1 MTPEEHLVKLGLTAA
16 DVERLTEE
24 AYREIVRR
32 IREGEAP
39 RAAIA
44 AVQATWAPTY
54 IEVLASALGERLGRA
69 VGFSE
74 VTQWPV
80 SGVTLSQRLYA
91 ESRQV
96 SAAVTDIVRRHAAGF
111 QQARELALEIFEGYG
126 FKDREALRLDPR
138 NPQLPK
144 YLRELIRDP
153 GIRGELER
161 IMARAQ
167 ASRLVTKPLR
177 AAYLQAIDALA
188 AGAGEARLEKLLR
201 TAYYERMR
209 YFANRIAQTEL
220 HRAYTHQQAKDMMAD
235 EEVEWVQWRLSVT
248 HPRPD
253 ICDLHAHVDRYGL
266 GPGVYPKPAAPV
278 PPAHPHCRC
287 VLSPRLD
294 LTGRDGREK
303 EGAET
308 AWLRQSDHA
317 QRIVGSRAKWERVK
331 AGADPMT
338 VAYENAEPAYRPK
351 SVAATAKEPIPP
363 PRTGSP

>member
-1 MTPEEHLVKLGLTAA
+1 MTPEEHLAKLGLTAA
-16 DVERLTEE
+16 DIERLTDE
-24 AYREIVRR
+24 AYREIVLR

-44 AVQATWAPTY
+44 AVQATWAPAY
-54 IEVLASALGERLGRA
+54 VEVLAGAIGERLGRA
-69 VGFSE
+69 VGSAD
-74 VTQWPV
+74 VRQMPV
-80 SGVTLSQRLYA
+80 ADVTLSRRLYA
-91 ESRQV
+91 EQRQV
-96 SAAVTDIVRRHAAGF
+96 SAAVTDIVKRHTAGF
-111 QQARELALEIFEGYG
+111 TQARELALELFEGYG
-126 FKDREALRLDPR
+126 FKDQEVLRLNPL

-144 YLRELIRDP
+144 YLRELIKDA
-153 GIRGELER
+153 GIRGSLSS
-161 IMARAQ
+161 IYARAQ
-167 ASRLVTKPLR
+167 ASALVTKPLR
-177 AAYLQAIDALA
+177 AAYLQLIDALE
-188 AGAGEARLEKLLR
+188 AGAGRARLDRLLR

-220 HRAYTHQQAKDMMAD
+220 HRAYTHQQAKDLMAD
-235 EEVEWVQWRLSVT
+235 EEVEWVQWRLSAS

-266 GPGVYPKPAAPV
+266 GPGVYPKPVAPV

-294 LTGRDGREK
+294 LTERQGTLR

-331 AGADPMT
+331 KGADPMT

-351 SVAATAKEPIPP
+351 SVAVTAEEPILP
-363 PRTGSP
+363 PRTESP